1 LENGEIVEEG
11 THEELMAKED
21 GIYRRLVEIQM
32 RMSETL
38 SAADFNGGNGHKHK
52 SPVESKTK

>member
-1 LENGEIVEEG
+1 
-11 THEELMAKED
+11 MAKED